1 MCTNFYAISCE
12 MLPKV
17 KKLEKENNNLKII
30 TEGCFKHKSYRAKRK
45 PIANCE
51 ICNKMWDA
59 RQTLNY

>member
-1 MCTNFYAISCE
+1 